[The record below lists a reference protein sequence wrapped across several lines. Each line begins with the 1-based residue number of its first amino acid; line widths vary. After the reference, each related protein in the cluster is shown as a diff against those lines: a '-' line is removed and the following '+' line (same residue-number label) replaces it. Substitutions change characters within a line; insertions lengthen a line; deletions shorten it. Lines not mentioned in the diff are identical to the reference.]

1 MENKFIKKLM
11 IDLFRIQA
19 IKFGSFKL
27 KSGMMS
33 PVYIDLRVL
42 VSYPKVLKL
51 VARVYGSILKKLEFD
66 RLVAVPY
73 TAIPIAT
80 AISLITKKPLIYTR
94 KEIKTYGIKRPVE
107 GEYKENEKVV
117 LIDDMI
123 TTGGSKL
130 EVVGLLKDLK
140 LKMKEVVVLVDREQ
154 GGKEELAKNGLKLY
168 SAFSL
173 KEWIEFLFKKRMIE
187 EEKYQEVMEYLG
199 YKK

>member
-1 MENKFIKKLM
+1 MKRQLKEKIM
-11 IDLFRIQA
+11 IDLFKIQA

-27 KSGMMS
+27 KSGLMS

-42 VSYPKVLKL
+42 ISYPQVLKK
-51 VARVYGSILKKLEFD
+51 VVVFYEEILKELKFD

-80 AISLITKKPLIYTR
+80 AISLKINKPLIYTR
-94 KEIKTYGIKRPVE
+94 KEIKDYGIKRPVE
-107 GEYKENEKVV
+107 GECKKGEKMV

-130 EVVGLLKDLK
+130 EVVSLLTNLGLKVNQ
-140 LKMKEVVVLVDREQ
+140 VVVLIDREQ
-154 GGKEELAKNGLKLY
+154 GGKEELEKNKIKLY

-173 KEWIEFLFKKRMIE
+173 KDWIKFLFKKRLINQN
-187 EEKYQEVMEYLG
+187 KYQEVINYL
-199 YKK
+199 KTK

>member
-1 MENKFIKKLM
+1 MDKKLIEKLM
-11 IDLFRIQA
+11 IELFKIKA

-27 KSGMMS
+27 KSGMIS

-42 VSYPKVLKL
+42 ISYPEVLKL
-51 VARVYGSILKKLEFD
+51 VGKVYGEILKKLDFD

-80 AISLITKKPLIYTR
+80 VISLIIKKPLIYTR
-94 KEIKTYGIKRPVE
+94 KEVKTYGIKRPVE
-107 GEYKENEKVV
+107 GEYQENEKVV

-130 EVVGLLKDLK
+130 EVISLLRDLK
-140 LKMKEVVVLVDREQ
+140 LKIKEVVVLVDREQ
-154 GGKEELAKNGLKLY
+154 GGKEKLEKNGLKLY

-173 KEWIEFLFKKRMIE
+173 KEWIKFLFGKEMIE
-187 EEKYQEVMEYLG
+187 EKKYQEVMKYLNS
-199 YKK
+199 

>member
-1 MENKFIKKLM
+1 MDKKLIEKLM
-11 IDLFRIQA
+11 IELFKIKA

-27 KSGMMS
+27 KSGMIS

-42 VSYPKVLKL
+42 ISYPEVLKL
-51 VARVYGSILKKLEFD
+51 VGKVYGEILKKLDFD

-80 AISLITKKPLIYTR
+80 VISLIIKKPLIYTR
-94 KEIKTYGIKRPVE
+94 KEVKTYGIKRPVE
-107 GEYKENEKVV
+107 GEYQENEKVV

-130 EVVGLLKDLK
+130 EVISLLRDLK
-140 LKMKEVVVLVDREQ
+140 LKIKEVVVLVDREQ
-154 GGKEELAKNGLKLY
+154 GGKEKLEKNGLKLY

-173 KEWIEFLFKKRMIE
+173 KEWIKFLFGKGLIE
-187 EEKYQEVMEYLG
+187 EKKYQEVMKYLNS
-199 YKK
+199 

>member
-1 MENKFIKKLM
+1 MNRKLKEKLM
-11 IDLFRIQA
+11 IELFKIKA

-42 VSYPKVLKL
+42 ISYPKVLKL
-51 VARVYGSILKKLEFD
+51 IGEVYGEILKKLNFD

-80 AISLITKKPLIYTR
+80 VISLIIKKPLIYTR
-94 KEIKTYGIKRPVE
+94 KEVKTYGIKRPVE
-107 GEYKENEKVV
+107 GEYQENEKVV

-130 EVVGLLKDLK
+130 EVVSLLRDLK
-140 LKMKEVVVLVDREQ
+140 LKIKEVVVLVDREQ
-154 GGKEELAKNGLKLY
+154 GGKEKLEKNGLKLY

-173 KEWIEFLFKKRMIE
+173 KEWIKFLFGKELIE
-187 EEKYQEVMEYLG
+187 EKKYQEVMKYLNS
-199 YKK
+199 